1 VDLKLIQKMKLKT
14 SVLWTLAFGICLF
27 SELAAAQQ
35 KESRNSPKV
44 ILITLD
50 GFRWQELFS
59 GADVQLIENKE
70 VVGNTKE
77 LKETFWKETP
87 EERRQTLLPFLWNTA
102 SKIGQLHGN
111 RALNSNVNVT
121 NGMWFSYP
129 GYNEILTGHADD
141 TAIHSND
148 KIYNPNKTILEIV
161 NQTKPFE
168 GKVAAFGSWDVFPY
182 IVNDQ
187 RSGIPVNAGY
197 APAAQKPLSDRETFL
212 NALQMQTPKLW
223 DSVRFDAFT
232 QNFALE
238 YMKKSHP
245 NLVYISYGETDDF
258 AHEGKYDA
266 YLKSAHASDAFIKE
280 LWDFVQTDDFY
291 KDQTTIIISTD
302 HGRGSASSGEWKS
315 HGSKINGADQV
326 WLVSFGAGVSAL
338 GEVKNSEQLHS
349 NQIAATIAK
358 ILKVPFNEVNAGKP
372 VETIKL

>member
-1 VDLKLIQKMKLKT
+1 MKLKT
-14 SVLWTLAFGICLF
+14 NILWAVVLGSFLF
-27 SELAAAQQ
+27 PELAAAQQ
-35 KESRNSPKV
+35 KEKEAKANPKV

-59 GADVQLIENKE
+59 GADAQLIENKD
-70 VVGNTKE
+70 VVENPKA
-77 LKETFWKETP
+77 LKETFWKETA
-87 EERRQTLLPFLWNTA
+87 EERRQALMPFLWTTVP
-102 SKIGQLHGN
+102 KIGQLHGN
-111 RALNSNVNVT
+111 RALNSNVNLT

-129 GYNEILTGHADD
+129 GYNEILSGHADD
-141 TAIHSND
+141 IAIRSND
-148 KIYNPNKTILEIV
+148 KIYNPNKTILEIA
-161 NQTKPFE
+161 NQTKAHK
-168 GKVAAFGSWDVFPY
+168 GKVAAFGSWDVFPF

-197 APAAQKPLSDRETFL
+197 MPAVQKPLSDRETFL
-212 NALQMQTPKLW
+212 NTLQTQTPKLW

-266 YLKSAHASDAFIKE
+266 YLKSARATDNLIKE
-280 LWDFVQTDDFY
+280 LWDFVQADTFY

-326 WLVSFGAGVSAL
+326 WLVSFGAGVSAT
-338 GEVKNSEQLHS
+338 GEVKNSVQLHS

-358 ILKVPFNEVNAGKP
+358 LLKVPFNDAKAGKP
-372 VETIKL
+372 IESIKL